1 VASRTPSVSQIL
13 PLTPISPSAA
23 CDLALRYPECVAT
36 MLNREK
42 LHDVLDQAVIVIDAE
57 ELERSRQDPR
67 VLAFHQSAD
76 RLLSELE
83 AEGAEY
89 S

>member
-1 VASRTPSVSQIL
+1 
-13 PLTPISPSAA
+13 
-23 CDLALRYPECVAT
+23 